1 MQILIISATHF
12 EVEPLLQQMN
22 IQWNKDNHFY
32 SAAYKNHT
40 IDFLIAGV
48 GMVATTYYATKH
60 ISADYKLV
68 VNAGICGSFNKN
80 LELGSVVHITE
91 DCFSELGAEDGDSF
105 LTLEQ
110 IGLNGI
116 QKITNNSS
124 FSNPVIDEIPKV
136 SGITVNTTHGNEKN
150 IEKIF
155 SLYHPYVE
163 SMEGAAFM
171 FVCEQEKVPYIQIR
185 AVSNYVER
193 RNKENWNIP
202 LAIKKL
208 NEKIIEILNA
218 H

>member
-1 MQILIISATHF
+1 MQILIISATPF
-12 EVEPLLQQMN
+12 EIAPLLQQMN
-22 IQWNKDNHFY
+22 IEWKKDINFY
-32 SAAYKNHT
+32 SASYKNHT
-40 IDFLIAGV
+40 IDFLVAGV
-48 GMVATTYYATKH
+48 GMVSTTYYAAKH
-60 ISADYKLV
+60 ITANYQLV
-68 VNAGICGSFNKN
+68 INVGICGSFNKN
-80 LELGSVVHITE
+80 LEIGSVVNVTE

-116 QKITNNSS
+116 QKITNNNS
-124 FSNPVIDEIPKV
+124 FSNTVINEIPKV

-150 IEKIF
+150 IEKVF
-155 SLYHPYVE
+155 SLFHPYVE

-185 AVSNYVER
+185 AISNYVEL

-208 NEKIIEILNA
+208 NEKIIELLNA
-218 H
+218 C